1 MAVDDANHTLA
12 AVARG
17 RWGEDQAA
25 RYYRR
30 AGFEIVA
37 RNWRCAAGEID
48 LIARQGQLIVIC
60 ETKARRSDRFGPA
73 AGAVDARKQQRLR
86 RLAARWL
93 HESGTSG
100 VTVRFD
106 VAAITG
112 VEIEIIAGA
121 F

>member
-1 MAVDDANHTLA
+1 MAANDPNHTLA

-25 RYYRR
+25 RHYRR
-30 AGFEIVA
+30 AGFQIVA
-37 RNWRCAAGEID
+37 RNWRSADGEID
-48 LIARQGQLIVIC
+48 LIARRGELVVIC
-60 ETKARRSDRFGPA
+60 ETKARRSDRFGPP
-73 AGAVDARKQQRLR
+73 AGAVDVRKQQRLR

-93 HESGTSG
+93 RESGTSG

-112 VEIEIIAGA
+112 VEVEIIAGA

>member
-1 MAVDDANHTLA
+1 MASTEPKHTLA

-17 RWGEDQAA
+17 RWGEDRAA
-25 RYYRR
+25 RHYRS
-30 AGFEIVA
+30 AGFQIVV
-37 RNWRCAAGEID
+37 RNWRCTEGEID
-48 LIARQGQLIVIC
+48 LIARKGHLVVIC
-60 ETKARRSDRFGPA
+60 ETKARRNDRFGPA
-73 AGAVDARKQQRLR
+73 AAAVGFRKQQRLR

-93 HESGTSG
+93 RESGTTG

-112 VEIEIIAGA
+112 VEVEIIPGA